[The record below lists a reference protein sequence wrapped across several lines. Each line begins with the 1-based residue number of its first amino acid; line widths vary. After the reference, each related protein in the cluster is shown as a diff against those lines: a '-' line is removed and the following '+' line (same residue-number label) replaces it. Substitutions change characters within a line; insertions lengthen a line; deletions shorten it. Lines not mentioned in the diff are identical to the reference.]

1 MANDFISIKP
11 PHPVPYFPLHIRNPQ
26 HPYTKLLIS
35 AVPDPDLPFGNLVE
49 SEPNYSIDADE
60 IRKRSSIV
68 IEGCK
73 QVGDNHFVK
82 HWDEAA

>member
-1 MANDFISIKP
+1 LKQLSVRED
-11 PHPVPYFPLHIRNPQ
+11 LTR
-26 HPYTKLLIS
+26 KLN
-35 AVPDPDLPFGNLVE
+35 LPFGNLVE
-49 SEPNYSIDADE
+49 NEPNYSIDADE

-82 HWDEAA
+82 HWGEAA